1 MKLIEEDGKLYLTDI
16 DPKEKFTFVKM
27 PDFEELKIKNVAS
40 IQITTD
46 RIENYDEKLV
56 DKYSATSKIKEFDEM
71 VKKVKNDMKESHY
84 KTSNEL
90 DDLLKKL
97 LDKNEKFINVLNNKT
112 DKINNENHDSFLS
125 YKRYIDFN
133 KSVLASE
140 QQGADINT
148 INKYDSLYQFL
159 LYSALFDPELMF
171 INIVDY
177 RSLLSS
183 IYANTAIFNK
193 FNKDNDIGSPLGL
206 STIINDVNVTQKTLL
221 NKIEEM
227 KNYFIAQSDDSFKIK
242 ADKAL
247 ETKTMIIFD
256 KPNVSKEE
264 MKFIE
269 KLSIC
274 IKTFLALHYIK
285 TTARVENGYEY
296 ANSIISNYLNYLIT
310 FVIDNKLEIS
320 NIKFDNNE
328 FSNSTSAIKHYDI
341 MKDINNFIGG
351 IVECIQNNL
360 VSGVLRQDNI
370 ENYIDD
376 TDKQLE
382 YIRLK
387 FINELKEKQGLQFNN
402 EEDEL
407 VLLYLYDAMTLV
419 QMVV

>member
-16 DPKEKFTFVKM
+16 DPKEKFTFVKI

-56 DKYSATSKIKEFDEM
+56 EKYSTTSKIKQFDEM
-71 VKKVKNDMKESHY
+71 VEKLKRDMREP
-84 KTSNEL
+84 
-90 DDLLKKL
+90 
-97 LDKNEKFINVLNNKT
+97 NNK
-112 DKINNENHDSFLS
+112 INDENQDSFLS
-125 YKRYIDFN
+125 YKRYTDFN
-133 KSVLASE
+133 KTLLASE
-140 QQGADINT
+140 QQGADINV

-171 INIVDY
+171 TNIVDY
-177 RSLLSS
+177 RNLLNN

-221 NKIEEM
+221 NKIEKM
-227 KNYFIAQSDDSFKIK
+227 KNYFITQVEDDSFKIK
-242 ADKAL
+242 SDKAL
-247 ETKTMIIFD
+247 EIKTMIIFD

-285 TTARVENGYEY
+285 TTARVEYGCEY
-296 ANSIISNYLNYLIT
+296 ADSIISNYLNYLIT

-341 MKDINNFIGG
+341 MRDINNFIGG
-351 IVECIQNNL
+351 IVKCIQNNL

-370 ENYIDD
+370 EIYIDD

-387 FINELKEKQGLQFNN
+387 FIDELKEKQGLQFNN

-407 VLLYLYDAMTLV
+407 VLLYLYDAMTYQSL
-419 QMVV
+419 